1 MFFLSQLQKMLM
13 YKTEFIAC
21 DQLIL
26 SDPFGSFRIHFDLRF
41 QEAQQRFRLLT
52 AEELFLGRI
61 NRIRGWH
68 PGWLPPLPPARECN
82 MVLQSTTSAT
92 ATWCYT
98 MLHRCHRKPLLVFA
112 TMEES
117 SRTQG
122 ARLWLSTGP
131 THQFTKVYQYLS
143 VSMFFSMNCYL
154 FCGPQGDHAFTNFS
168 HGSARESAVKKGL
181 NSQAKEASLQ
191 DESVTGRPVDWFSW
205 FSKHIFQTPVYW
217 SVRHCMILR
226 CVCVFVWVLGIL
238 ILPIGHCSIIYQQ
251 CTMHFF
257 SLL

>member
-1 MFFLSQLQKMLM
+1 MVATVATCKGVQHGATIYHKCHC
-13 YKTEFIAC
+13 Y
-21 DQLIL
+21 
-26 SDPFGSFRIHFDLRF
+26 
-41 QEAQQRFRLLT
+41 
-52 AEELFLGRI
+52 
-61 NRIRGWH
+61 
-68 PGWLPPLPPARECN
+68 
-82 MVLQSTTSAT
+82 MVLH
-92 ATWCYT
+92 CL
-98 MLHRCHRKPLLVFA
+98 LHRCHRKPLLVFA
-112 TMEES
+112 LNNGRIFPHPGGQAVNVHGPHS
-117 SRTQG
+117 SIYQ
-122 ARLWLSTGP
+122 SIS
-131 THQFTKVYQYLS
+131 VYL
-143 VSMFFSMNCYL
+143 FFSMNCYL